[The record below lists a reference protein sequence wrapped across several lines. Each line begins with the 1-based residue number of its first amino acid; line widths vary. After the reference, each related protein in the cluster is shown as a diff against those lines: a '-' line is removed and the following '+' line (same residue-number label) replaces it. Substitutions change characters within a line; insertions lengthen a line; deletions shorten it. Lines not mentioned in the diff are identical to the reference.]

1 MRKGGFEILFSSSLL
16 HVSTVII
23 DTVISDIRDRV
34 SVTAL
39 SQQGA
44 DSGELRTLEGVEKV
58 IFVTKLNGAVVLL
71 NQHVREVES
80 AHEVFVDNSFLF
92 QQLADLPEV
101 CITGNLIT

>member
-1 MRKGGFEILFSSSLL
+1 MRKGGIEILFSSSLL